1 MPNLAAVDLDVPIIE
16 EDCNEEVEGIL
27 ENATADDTTVEE
39 EDEDEEDT
47 ESMKSAPASPT
58 SELVVDSIDVSFNN
72 REVTVS
78 GGGD

>member
-1 MPNLAAVDLDVPIIE
+1 M
-16 EDCNEEVEGIL
+16 
-27 ENATADDTTVEE
+27 EE

-58 SELVVDSIDVSFNN
+58 SELVVDSIDVSYNN